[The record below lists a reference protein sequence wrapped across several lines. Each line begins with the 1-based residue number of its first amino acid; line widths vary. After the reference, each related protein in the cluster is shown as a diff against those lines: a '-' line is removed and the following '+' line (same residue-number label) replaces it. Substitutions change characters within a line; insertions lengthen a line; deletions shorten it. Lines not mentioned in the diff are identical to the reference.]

1 MENLRCVLEMQPM
14 PLAGVFCQSREE
26 ALAALV
32 FPLSWLLCSNCE
44 LVQVREDISDSL
56 LFSHYNYSSSTVP
69 GLVRHFAAYAEFL
82 AARPSGREKV
92 SFLEIGCNDGVLLQ
106 KLPKAWRL
114 VGVDPSDVA
123 MRAAAAGVPYQLFN
137 EPFSGDLVRKRKLEE
152 SFDVIS
158 GSNCLAHISDIK
170 GVFEAAALALRVGGE
185 FWIEV
190 HDLAALLR
198 ALQWDTIYHEHKV
211 EWSEQSLKKCLMPLG
226 FSHVETFR
234 TPMHGGALRIGFRKE
249 SKLNLIQLPSTQVE
263 HELQNLQVAYNGRY
277 DTVVVRRLLEAKK
290 LGKCIAAYGASG
302 RANVYLNQLPELDFD
317 YIVDDAPLRVNK
329 FIPRVATPIVSPNW
343 LTERPPEECLITAW
357 NCQEDIIRKNSGH
370 VGVWSTAFGKD

>member
-1 MENLRCVLEMQPM
+1 M
-14 PLAGVFCQSREE
+14 PLAGVFCKTSEE
-26 ALAALV
+26 ALAAPV
-32 FPLSWLLCSNCE
+32 FPLSWLLCSKCE
-44 LVQVREDISDSL
+44 LVQVGEDISDSE

-69 GLVRHFAAYAEFL
+69 GLVRHFVGYAEFL
-82 AARPSGREKV
+82 SARLTGMEKV

-123 MRAAAAGVPYQLFN
+123 MRAAAGVPYQLFN
-137 EPFSGDLVRKRKLEE
+137 EPFAVDLVQKNKLEG

-158 GSNCLAHISDIK
+158 GSNCLAHISDLK

-190 HDLAALLR
+190 HDLDALLR
-198 ALQWDTIYHEHKV
+198 GFQWDTIYHEHKA
-211 EWSEQSLKKCLMPLG
+211 EWSEQSLKQCLMPLG

-249 SKLNLIQLPSTQVE
+249 SKLNPIQLPSTQVE
-263 HELQNLQVAYNGRY
+263 HELQKLQVAYNARY

-290 LGKCIAAYGASG
+290 RGKCIAAYGASG
-302 RANVYLNQLPELDFD
+302 RANVYLNQLADLDFD
-317 YIVDDAPLRVNK
+317 YIVDEAPLRVNK
-329 FIPRVATPIVSPNW
+329 FIPRVATPIVPPNW
-343 LTERPPEECLITAW
+343 LTERPAEECLITAW
-357 NCQEDIIRKNSGH
+357 NYRDDIIRKNPGH
-370 VGVWSTAFGKD
+370 AGAWSTAFGED